1 MKNIMKNQLKRK
13 NQSKS
18 STKFGNSRLASA
30 NEDMSV
36 TVLLTRVV
44 GGILMFFEKCKSGS
58 SEMFIF
64 DTNSHDGP
72 PFEF

>member
-1 MKNIMKNQLKRK
+1 MKNQLKRK

-18 STKFGNSRLASA
+18 STTFGNSRLASA

-36 TVLLTRVV
+36 TVRGRLLTRVV
-44 GGILMFFEKCKSGS
+44 GGILMFFEKCKSGY

-64 DTNSHDGP
+64 DTNNHDGP